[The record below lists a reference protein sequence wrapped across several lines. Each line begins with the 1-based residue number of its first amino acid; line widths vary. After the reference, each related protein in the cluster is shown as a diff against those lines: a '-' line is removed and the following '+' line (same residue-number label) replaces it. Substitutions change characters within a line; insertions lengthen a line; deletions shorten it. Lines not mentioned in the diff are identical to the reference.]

1 MAFPG
6 WRQIDANYD
15 VFCDSPAEPWNDYL
29 RISIA
34 TYSQCRDMKWQQYT
48 TYDTDVQYE
57 LNLPLTA

>member
-34 TYSQCRDMKWQQYT
+34 TYSQCGDM
-48 TYDTDVQYE
+48 
-57 LNLPLTA
+57 P